1 MLKWQVLVFGERFVR
16 DGALMG
22 FELSGFVW
30 ADDPNLAFSKAV
42 QLAKSQYPEIGQAE
56 LPTTPRPVINAE
68 EIQECSVT
76 CGPDQD
82 EIEVDWYLE
91 K

>member
-1 MLKWQVLVFGERFVR
+1 LKWQVLVFGERFVR
-16 DGALMG
+16 EGALMG

-42 QLAKSQYPEIGQAE
+42 MLAKSQYPEIQ
-56 LPTTPRPVINAE
+56 
-68 EIQECSVT
+68 CSAT

-82 EIEVDWYLE
+82 ESELDWYLE
-91 K
+91 R